1 MAPAVT
7 VDLIAA
13 TVEIEQPLGGGMRT
27 VGTGFLVS
35 DPTADGRPR
44 VVLVTADHV
53 FERMKDDQASVGF
66 RTQRS
71 DGSWIF
77 TPGKIQIR
85 AAGKPL
91 WRKHPTRDV
100 AAISITAPP
109 AFAKAAIPLTWL
121 AGDDT
126 LSRAQLSPGDEMLTL
141 GYPEGLSSNSAGFP
155 ILRSGRVASYPLG
168 TSKAYP
174 TFLLDFHVFPGN
186 SGGPVYLEKEGE
198 AAGSGAAPGADQPVV
213 AGMLT
218 QQVEVDKENLGIG
231 IVTQAEFIRETVA
244 LVDGTGIP
252 ESAQSPVISVAQGQ
266 APAGTVGA
274 RAVSA
279 ASLSRDP

>member
-13 TVEIEQPLGGGMRT
+13 TVELEQPLGGGMRT

-35 DPTADGRPR
+35 DPTTDGRPR

-53 FERMKDDQASVGF
+53 FERMKDDQATIGF
-66 RTQRS
+66 RTQQA
-71 DGSWIF
+71 DGEWSF

-100 AAISITAPP
+100 AAISISAPP
-109 AFAKAAIPLTWL
+109 AFARAAIPLTWL

-141 GYPEGLSSNSAGFP
+141 GYPEGLSSNAAGFP

-186 SGGPVYLEKEGE
+186 SGGPVYLEKP
-198 AAGSGAAPGADQPVV
+198 APAGAQAGLGGPVV

-244 LVDGTGIP
+244 LVDLSGA
-252 ESAQSPVISVAQGQ
+252 SAPAGPAMISVAQGER
-266 APAGTVGA
+266 PAGTVGA

-279 ASLSRDP
+279 ASVARDP